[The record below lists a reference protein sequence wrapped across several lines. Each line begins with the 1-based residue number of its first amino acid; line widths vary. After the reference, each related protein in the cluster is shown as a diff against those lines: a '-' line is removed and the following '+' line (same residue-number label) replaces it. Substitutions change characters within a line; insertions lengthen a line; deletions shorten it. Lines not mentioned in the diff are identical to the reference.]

1 MIATRRTAGL
11 LFASLVLAL
20 SSTPLTPSVRAVG
33 ATTWVVAHRDEIE
46 NYAEGST
53 CAAPDFWTDGG
64 WSEAGSG
71 AGDYDSDEDAIQD
84 AIDNASSG
92 DTIYVCFGRYE
103 FDTDLHNIDPGMNL
117 TIVGD
122 GIGATVFDGTDST
135 RLINSNPVGEVDDGG
150 TLTLQDLSME
160 DAHTVDPSHNGGAVN
175 ADGLT
180 LVRVSISGSDGAYN
194 GGALYAEGDVQIRD
208 SEINGNSSSRDG
220 AALYAWN
227 AAATV
232 QISDSLF
239 EANESDGFAGAVT
252 GGGDMSIRNADF
264 IANESGRFGG
274 AVVNT
279 GSGADV
285 FIEGSNFSGNLSD
298 EIGAALVMQNLASLE
313 IAKSTFEDNIAQ
325 HFGGAINL
333 SNIVEVTI
341 KSSAFYGNEALGMG
355 DDDNGNGGAID
366 ACDVGSFTSIG
377 SRYVGNVSTKFGGAI
392 GLFGDSCSSPGSIT
406 LTRNLFSGNS
416 ATSHGGALWLS
427 GELDSMV
434 GNRFVGNS
442 AGGLGGAV
450 FGGWWAGGELRSQRI
465 QRNLFKGNEA
475 FEGGGALWLPGQ
487 IESLTRNTFRANQTD
502 GWGGA
507 IALSGLNRTGWRAIR
522 GNQLL
527 RNRAEGRG
535 GAFYLQC
542 SSLSRSSLQ
551 RLSSTNRLSGNV
563 AGESRRYSRT
573 YQAGIC

>member
-1 MIATRRTAGL
+1 L
-11 LFASLVLAL
+11 DWS
-20 SSTPLTPSVRAVG
+20 
-33 ATTWVVAHRDEIE
+33 
-46 NYAEGST
+46 
-53 CAAPDFWTDGG
+53 DGG
-64 WSEAGSG
+64 SG
-71 AGDYDSDEDAIQD
+71 DGEYDSDEDAIQD

-103 FDTDLHNIDPGMNL
+103 FDTDLHNIEPGMDL

-122 GIGATVFDGTDST
+122 GAGETVFDGGGST
-135 RLINSNPVGEVDDGG
+135 RLINSNPNGEEDNGG
-150 TLTLQDLSME
+150 TLTLRDLSME
-160 DAHTVDPSHNGGAVN
+160 DADPVSALHNGGAVN

-180 LVRVSISGSDGAYN
+180 LIRVSISGSEGAYN
-194 GGALYAEGDVQIRD
+194 GGALYAEGDVLIRN
-208 SEINGNSSSRDG
+208 SQLISNSSSQDG

-227 AAATV
+227 PAATV

-239 EANESDGFAGAVT
+239 EANESGGYAGAVIA
-252 GGGDMSIRNADF
+252 GGDMSILNSDF
-264 IANESGRFGG
+264 VENESGEYGG

-279 GSGADV
+279 GD
-285 FIEGSNFSGNLSD
+285 GSEVLIDGSRFVDNRAD
-298 EIGAALVMQNLASLE
+298 EIGAALVMQNLDALN
-313 IAKSTFEDNIAQ
+313 IVDTLFERNRAGS
-325 HFGGAINL
+325 FGGAM
-333 SNIVEVTI
+333 NIFNVGAVEI
-341 KSSAFYGNEALGMG
+341 RNSDFRENEARGG
-355 DDDNGNGGAID
+355 DTFGNGNGGAID

-392 GLFGDSCSSPGSIT
+392 GLFGESCSSPGSIT

-450 FGGWWAGGELRSQRI
+450 FGGGWAGGELRSQRI
-465 QRNLFKGNEA
+465 QRNLFRGNDA
-475 FEGGGALWLPGQ
+475 VEGGGALWLPGQ

-527 RNRAEGRG
+527 RNRAEVRG

-542 SSLSRSSLQ
+542 SNLSRSSLQ

>member
-1 MIATRRTAGL
+1 MVRRTAGL

-20 SSTPLTPSVRAVG
+20 SATPLTPSVRAVG
-33 ATTWVVAHRDEIE
+33 ATTWVVAHHDEILD
-46 NYAEGST
+46 YADGSA
-53 CAAPDFWTDGG
+53 CADPDFWTDGS
-64 WSEAGSG
+64 WSEPGSG
-71 AGDYDSDEDAIQD
+71 DGAYDSDEDAIQD
-84 AIDNASSG
+84 AIDNAASG

-103 FDTDLHNIDPGMNL
+103 FDTDLHNIDPGMDL

-122 GIGATVFDGTDST
+122 GAGDTVLDGTDST
-135 RLINSNPVGEVDDGG
+135 RLINSNAVGEDDDGG

-160 DAHTVDPSHNGGAVN
+160 DAHTVDPFDNGGAVN

-180 LVRVSISGSDGAYN
+180 LVRVSISSSDGAYN
-194 GGALYAEGDVQIRD
+194 GGALYAEGDVHIRD
-208 SEINGNSSSRDG
+208 SEISGNSSSRDG

-227 AAATV
+227 SAATV
-232 QISDSLF
+232 ELFDSLF
-239 EANESDGFAGAVT
+239 QANESEGYAGAVLV
-252 GGGDMSIRNADF
+252 GGNLVILNSDF
-264 IANESGRFGG
+264 IANESRRFGG
-274 AVVNT
+274 AIVNT
-279 GSGADV
+279 SVGSDV
-285 FIEGSNFSGNLSD
+285 LIEGSTFSGNVAD
-298 EIGAALVMQNLASLE
+298 EIGGALVMQNLETLVISE
-313 IAKSTFEDNIAQ
+313 STFEENIAQ
-325 HFGGAINL
+325 RFAGAINL
-333 SNIVEVTI
+333 NSIADVSIEHST
-341 KSSAFYGNEALGMG
+341 FRENEALGIG
-355 DDDNGNGGAID
+355 DHGNGGAID
-366 ACDVGSFTSIG
+366 ACDVVSFTSTA
-377 SRYVGNVSTKFGGAI
+377 SRYVGNESAQYGGAI
-392 GLFGDSCSSPGSIT
+392 GLFGDGCSSPGSIT
-406 LTRNLFSGNS
+406 LTSNLFSGNS

-450 FGGWWAGGELRSQRI
+450 FGGWWAGGELQSQRI

-475 FEGGGALWLPGQ
+475 FEGGGAIWLPGQ

-527 RNRAEGRG
+527 RNRAEVRG

-551 RLSSTNRLSGNV
+551 RLSSTNRLSGNI
-563 AGESRRYSRT
+563 AGDSRRYSRT